1 MAKKKTLEDIK
12 KCPIDFLYIWA
23 GDEFISQLG
32 SKSSIIAEKKYN
44 QYQTLWRTMID
55 NEDAGSSEANQKVFD
70 RWTKEIAQAIY
81 NVYEQTPAEILVAL
95 ANGKTVAGKNFKE
108 GIFGVGETTSGS
120 FSQNSNYTVDPTTG
134 KIVGSD
140 GSTPAQTPIY
150 GTNGQIIG
158 YSCVV
163 GGNQYQSA
171 YSGGQYVAF
180 SYSNADGVQRANG
193 SAFSASQGTFW
204 QNAENYMPMVN
215 NILNWLMSLVNTLLP
230 GDRTVLT
237 PDNTVPKQG
246 EWVYEEESSTGWLGA
261 LLAGGAALALF
272 AGKKGKKKKK

>member
-32 SKSSIIAEKKYN
+32 SKASIIAEKKYN

-55 NEDAGSSEANQKVFD
+55 NEDAGSVAENQKVFE
-70 RWTKEIAQAIY
+70 RWTREIADAIFD
-81 NVYEQTPAEILVAL
+81 VYALTPAEILVAL

-120 FSQNSNYTVDPTTG
+120 FAQDSNYTVDPTTG

-150 GTNGQIIG
+150 GSNGQITG
-158 YSCVV
+158 YSCLV
-163 GGNQYQSA
+163 GENQYQSV

-180 SYSNADGVQRANG
+180 SYSNANGVQRANG
-193 SAFSASQGTFW
+193 SAFSATKGTFW
-204 QNAENYMPMVN
+204 QNAENYMPIVN
-215 NILNWLMSLVNTLLP
+215 NVLNWVLSLVNTLLP
-230 GDRTVLT
+230 GERTVLT
-237 PDNTVPKQG
+237 TENTVPKQT
-246 EWVYEEESSTGWLGA
+246 EWVYEEKSSTGWLGA
-261 LLAGGAALALF
+261 LLAGGAALMLILP
-272 AGKKGKKKKK
+272 GKKKNK